1 MQRNAGKVSAAC
13 RWGLD
18 VVGAK
23 PATEGAVPPPAA
35 TKPEPAR
42 VSAPPPPAEP
52 APPASVHKK
61 PTQKQIGAARAACR
75 SDFVAHCPG
84 VKPGS
89 AAALVCLQ
97 INSAQLSPACGS
109 AVAAIGKGGPAAAP
123 AAPVVAPLGPIPQM
137 RPREALAILSF
148 CGAEKQA
155 LCANVP
161 PGGGRIIA
169 CLTENAPRRSPG
181 CYAAIARAIR

>member
-89 AAALVCLQ
+89 AAALECLQ

-169 CLTENAPRRSPG
+169 CLAENAPRRSPG